1 MITLYN
7 ILIFKTTVLLFFLK
21 FFNKKIRIF
30 VDQRKNVLNTL
41 EKNISKS
48 EKYIW
53 IHVASLGEYEQGL
66 PVFKELKKIYKVF
79 ISLQKDITMQSRI
92 LSEMFKD
99 SSNVT
104 YHTQLKTIINLIKEY
119 CNDSKKLL
127 YSFLILLE
135 GLSG

>member
-21 FFNKKIRIF
+21 FLIKKLEFLLIKE
-30 VDQRKNVLNTL
+30 KNVLNTL

-66 PVFKELKKIYKVF
+66 PVFKELKKIYKDH
-79 ISLQKDITMQSRI
+79 K
-92 LSEMFKD
+92 
-99 SSNVT
+99 
-104 YHTQLKTIINLIKEY
+104 
-119 CNDSKKLL
+119 
-127 YSFLILLE
+127 ILLSFFSS
-135 GLSG
+135 SGYEVKKK

>member
-21 FFNKKIRIF
+21 FFNKKIRVF

-66 PVFKELKKIYKVF
+66 PVFKELKIYK
-79 ISLQKDITMQSRI
+79 D
-92 LSEMFKD
+92 
-99 SSNVT
+99 
-104 YHTQLKTIINLIKEY
+104 
-119 CNDSKKLL
+119 
-127 YSFLILLE
+127 
-135 GLSG
+135 